1 MPFAVMGDH
10 ESVSAKAS
18 WDAELY
24 EAKHSFVWKLGQGV
38 VDLLDPKPGERIL
51 DLGCGTGHL
60 TDQIAQRGAEVVGID
75 ASPDMIGQA
84 RQNFP
89 QLRFHLENAGEMKF
103 EDEFDAVFSNAA
115 LHWMTDAGK
124 IAAAISHALRRNG
137 RLVAE
142 LGGRRNIGHIE
153 DAIESVLSHFETVAM
168 PKSRTYF
175 PSIGEYGAIL
185 DANGL
190 EVRFAQLFDRPTPL
204 EGTNGME
211 DWIRQFKW
219 YYFEQ
224 LPPERR
230 RKALDEVLDVLRPI
244 LWREDGWIADYRRLR
259 VVAIKL

>member
-1 MPFAVMGDH
+1 MSKRAIGDH
-10 ESVSAKAS
+10 ESVSARAN

-38 VDLLDPKPGERIL
+38 IDLLDPMPSERIL

-60 TDQIAQRGAEVVGID
+60 TDQIAQRGVDVLGID

-89 QLRFHLENAGEMKF
+89 QLRFKLENAGEMKF

-115 LHWMTDAGK
+115 LHWMTDVERV
-124 IAAAISHALRRNG
+124 AAAISRALRRNG

-153 DAIESVLSHFETVAM
+153 DAIESVLSHFETVTM

-175 PSIGEYGAIL
+175 PSIGEYSSIL
-185 DANGL
+185 EANGL
-190 EVRFAQLFDRPTPL
+190 EVRMAQLFDRPTPL
-204 EGTNGME
+204 EGPKGME

-230 RKALDEVLDVLRPI
+230 KQALDEVLDVLRPI
-244 LWREDGWIADYRRLR
+244 LWRENGWIADYRRLR
-259 VVAIKL
+259 IVAIKT